1 MSPETTRIPVALLLA
16 VVLLSCGKD
25 ERVTGNGTYVGNGL
39 TAGRVVLPSGD
50 PVANAW
56 VECLPL
62 EWEPWDDRE
71 KGWTSLTDSVGR
83 WRCTDLPEGTIGV
96 NVYDPASGLSR
107 WHRQEILGQT
117 RLLDRMDTLA
127 LPGRLRIA
135 LPPHENGV
143 VRFEG
148 LSRVVAVEDD
158 AEILVEG
165 LPTGWQ
171 GRIFLASTTRV
182 SRLIDSS
189 PMVRSGVLDS
199 AGYFRGTSLLRVPL
213 GGGLIAPLEQ
223 LPVLVRLDSA
233 WPGFAQ
239 VRPDGSDLRLATVGG
254 KALPLTL
261 ASWDRV
267 RRIASFWT
275 LLDSLQPPGDSIELR
290 LTWGVPPATP
300 SPAAVFR
307 SEGGWI
313 AAWPL
318 GDTGTVALD
327 RLGSHVGSAVGTGS
341 VAGPIARASRFDG
354 TRSIVRI
361 AGSRGGALDP
371 AEGATT
377 TLTCW
382 ARLDRYVDHLGQV
395 AGRGEFGGRLYYKHR
410 HGGVDSN
417 LWVVKDHRGVGP
429 GGAPYH
435 LAKAD
440 TGRWTHL
447 AMTVDGDSVAL
458 YVDGIRQT
466 WMTGFDDSPIGRR
479 ASDFTIGA
487 ALDTAGAL
495 EAAFPGDLAEVWL
508 QSVVRSPDWIRL
520 VAANQSPT
528 AAKARRIEVP

>member
-1 MSPETTRIPVALLLA
+1 MSPETTRIPLALLLA
-16 VVLLSCGKD
+16 AALFSCGKD

-62 EWEPWDDRE
+62 DWEPWDDRE
-71 KGWTSLTDSVGR
+71 KGWTSLTDSVGQ
-83 WRCTDLPEGTIGV
+83 WRCSDLPVGAVGV
-96 NVYDPASGLSR
+96 SMYDPASGLSR
-107 WHRQEILGQT
+107 WRQELILGEVPS
-117 RLLDRMDTLA
+117 RGGLDTLA

-165 LPTGWQ
+165 LPAGWR
-171 GRIFLASTTRV
+171 GKIFLSTTTRQ

-189 PMVRSGVLDS
+189 PVVRSGVLDS
-199 AGYFRGTSLLRVPL
+199 AGYFRGTSLLRVL
-213 GGGLIAPLEQ
+213 LAGGLTTRVEQ

-233 WPGFAQ
+233 WPGFTQ
-239 VRPDGSDLRLATVGG
+239 VRPDGSDLRLSTVGG

-261 ASWDRV
+261 ASWDPV
-267 RRIASFWT
+267 RRVASFWT
-275 LLDSLQPPGDSIELR
+275 LLDSLEPPGDSVDLR
-290 LTWGVPPATP
+290 LTWGVPPATS

-307 SEGGWI
+307 PEAGWV

-318 GDTGTVALD
+318 GDTGAVALD
-327 RLGSHVGSAVGTGS
+327 RLGSHAGTAFGTGS

-354 TRSIVRI
+354 TSSIVRI

-371 AEGATT
+371 APGAPSTIS
-377 TLTCW
+377 CW

-417 LWVVKDHRGVGP
+417 LWMVKDHRGVGP

-466 WMTGFDDSPIGRR
+466 RTTGFDDSPIGRR
-479 ASDFTIGA
+479 STDFTIGA

-495 EAAFPGDLAEVWL
+495 EAPFPGDLAEVWF

-520 VAANQSPT
+520 VAANQSPA